1 MQANYGGIRVDLP
14 KSLQN
19 IFNEGEEEDKEEE
32 SQVEEGEE
40 SHLEEGEELPSQDA
54 GEDSEPMEGG
64 GGTMEASGSLDETW
78 GDMSIHTTRGEEEE
92 GEGEGK
98 SSMELQ
104 MNWNICTYLPEAGSC
119 QNAFQVYIYIYIHTY
134 CTYLPEA
141 GSCQNAFQV
150 YIYIHTYC
158 SASASI
164 HNV

>member
-32 SQVEEGEE
+32 SQVEEGAE
-40 SHLEEGEELPSQDA
+40 SQIEEGEELPSQDA
-54 GEDSEPMEGG
+54 GEDSEPMEGGG

-92 GEGEGK
+92 EGEGEGR

-119 QNAFQVYIYIYIHTY
+119 QNAFQVYIYIYI
-134 CTYLPEA
+134 
-141 GSCQNAFQV
+141 
-150 YIYIHTYC
+150 YIHTVVLVLVLAYNIMYGMHVFIYM
-158 SASASI
+158 I
-164 HNV
+164 HAG